1 MTIVIFGV
9 GVLVFFLTVYGTVIA
24 GGLQL
29 TREQMKSSPEL
40 TAKIVG
46 DPKDPEGGV
55 PTRDIIRADY

>member
-40 TAKIVG
+40 TAKIAS
-46 DPKDPEGGV
+46 DPKNPEGEV

>member
-1 MTIVIFGV
+1 MTVVIFGV

-29 TREQMKSSPEL
+29 TKQQMETSPEL
-40 TAKIVG
+40 IAKKAG
-46 DPKDPEGGV
+46 NPEDPEGKM